1 MNDGPIEIVDAEPE
15 VFSLPLEELRRLLV
29 VATDFHHSAE
39 RELEKAKTLT
49 EAEAEA
55 NPYYALCKNEGER
68 ARYLAS
74 ALVIS
79 MDYPVAVEAEAE
91 ARMECDIYR
100 TEIQIREDARR
111 DRQMAQRD
119 RELDILAGNLA
130 LDERRQAHI
139 EKQRDMMGEQMAAL
153 RATVEA
159 VHADHAD
166 HADDLPF
173 SVKVGR
179 A

>member
-29 VATDFHHSAE
+29 VATNDQRTAE
-39 RELEKAKTLT
+39 HTLATVKASSEYL
-49 EAEAEA
+49 AQ
-55 NPYYALCKNEGER
+55 NSSSYADCKNEGER
-68 ARYLAS
+68 ARFISVWLADDTKYQK
-74 ALVIS
+74 VI
-79 MDYPVAVEAEAE
+79 ENEAE
-91 ARMECDIYR
+91 ARLERDIYR
-100 TEIQIREDARR
+100 TEIQIREDARL

-130 LDERRQAHI
+130 LAERNQARL
-139 EKQRDMMGEQMAAL
+139 EQQGEAMAEQMASL
-153 RATVEA
+153 RATVES

-166 HADDLPF
+166 DYPPISKRH
-173 SVKVGR
+173 GR

>member
-1 MNDGPIEIVDAEPE
+1 MSDEPIEIVDNDVPE

-29 VATDFHHSAE
+29 VAIDRHRDDESNMEKVKASSEYLAQNSTRYAE
-39 RELEKAKTLT
+39 
-49 EAEAEA
+49 
-55 NPYYALCKNEGER
+55 CKNEGER
-68 ARYLAS
+68 ARFISTWLADDTKYQTAAEEES
-74 ALVIS
+74 YSRL
-79 MDYPVAVEAEAE
+79 EA
-91 ARMECDIYR
+91 DIYR
-100 TEIQIREDARR
+100 AEIQIREDARR

-130 LDERRQAHI
+130 LDERKQAHI
-139 EKQRDMMGEQMAAL
+139 EKQGVELAEQMAAL
-153 RATVEA
+153 RASMEA

-166 HADDLPF
+166 DDMPF